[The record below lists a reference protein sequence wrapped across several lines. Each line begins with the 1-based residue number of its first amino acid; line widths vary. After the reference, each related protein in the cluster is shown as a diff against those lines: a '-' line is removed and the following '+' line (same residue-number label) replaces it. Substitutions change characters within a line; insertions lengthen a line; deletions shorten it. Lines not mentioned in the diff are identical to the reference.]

1 MKASTADALRVL
13 VVEDH
18 QDTADT
24 ICRTMRALGHEV
36 LCARCI
42 AEARQIL
49 SSERL
54 DAMVLDILLPDGF
67 GWELLENPKLP
78 KGIYVGVLTAWS
90 GGDYRQRM
98 SDLGCRDFLFKPF
111 GVELL
116 PSFLQRAMHER
127 RRNGTK

>member
-1 MKASTADALRVL
+1 MKCSAHVASPRPGKFFPPSDWM
-13 VVEDH
+13 
-18 QDTADT
+18 QWSW
-24 ICRTMRALGHEV
+24 IF
-36 LCARCI
+36 
-42 AEARQIL
+42 
-49 SSERL
+49 SSRM
-54 DAMVLDILLPDGF
+54 DSDGVA
-67 GWELLENPKLP
+67 ENPKLP

-116 PSFLQRAMHER
+116 PSFLQRAMRER